1 MATNQLSQVASEV
14 LQAGNPNARFTQSAI
29 EVLQASNPDVDITQ
43 SAVEVLVGSAPNAN
57 LTQVAVEVLVQNT
70 PTPPPPTCHRQ
81 TLTGGRFQSWD
92 GQVLANGF
100 LGFELSEDAQE
111 VCTGGLVVA
120 GLPFRIFLDN
130 LGSVAGRPQI
140 WSNDNLDPVDTYY
153 VVNAFRHD
161 GTPAWRT
168 PQFWVLPSL
177 PDPYDVGNIVP
188 VNPPTPCCP
197 PLTPGGIVL
206 LLQTN
211 GVNNGSQTKLNLVQ
225 GTGMSIT
232 DDGLGNV
239 TFVSTGGGGGGGGPY
254 TVVTASSTGSVAYQA
269 TPFVVEL
276 DTTGASN
283 ITRTLP
289 TAVGNAGSVFV
300 LKKVDSG
307 VGVVTIAGFG
317 GQTIDGASNWLL
329 TNTNQY
335 LSVVSDGSVWW
346 SIANN

>member
-1 MATNQLSQVASEV
+1 MAVNQLSQVATEV
-14 LQAGNPNARFTQSAI
+14 LQLGNPNARLTASAVEI
-29 EVLQASNPDVDITQ
+29 LLGSNPDAD
-43 SAVEVLVGSAPNAN
+43 
-57 LTQVAVEVLVQNT
+57 LTQVAVEVLVALT
-70 PTPPPPTCHRQ
+70 APPPPPVCHRQ

-92 GQVLANGF
+92 GRVLANGF
-100 LGFELSEDAQE
+100 LRFELSEDSQE
-111 VCTGGLVVA
+111 VCTGGLIAA
-120 GLPFRIFLDN
+120 GLPFRIRLDN

-140 WSNDNLDPVDTYY
+140 WSNDNLDPVNTYY
-153 VVNAFRHD
+153 VVNAFTYD
-161 GTPAWRT
+161 GTPAWRV

-188 VNPPTPCCP
+188 VNPDESCCP

-225 GTGMSIT
+225 GSGMSIA
-232 DDGLGNV
+232 DDGLGNIS
-239 TFVSTGGGGGGGGPY
+239 FVSTGGGGGGGSKY
-254 TVVTASSTGSVAYQA
+254 TVITASSTGNVAYQA

-289 TAVGNAGSVFV
+289 TAVGNTGAVFV

-307 VGVVTIAGFG
+307 AGIVTIAGFG
-317 GQTIDGASNWLL
+317 GQTVDGFPNVLL
-329 TNTNQY
+329 TNQNQY
-335 LSVVSDGSVWW
+335 IGVVSDGSVWW
-346 SIANN
+346 ILQNN